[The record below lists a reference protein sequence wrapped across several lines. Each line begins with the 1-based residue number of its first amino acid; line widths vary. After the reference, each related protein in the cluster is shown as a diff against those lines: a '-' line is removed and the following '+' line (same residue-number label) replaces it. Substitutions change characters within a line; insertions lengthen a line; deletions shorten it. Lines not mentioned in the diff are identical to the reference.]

1 MRAVFD
7 TNVLVSHLLI
17 ADSVSRQAVGTAISN
32 AEIVTSEATLNELA
46 DVLGRGKLDR
56 YVSLADRQEF
66 IRRFMQIAT
75 KVSVITE
82 INDCQD
88 PADNHF
94 LALALDAEAKFIV
107 TGDKA
112 LLRLGPWR
120 DIRILTPGAFVTTVL
135 EQ

>member
-1 MRAVFD
+1 MRVVFD

-17 ADSVSRQAVGTAISN
+17 ADSVSQRAVSTAISN

-46 DVLGRGKLDR
+46 DVLSRSKLDR
-56 YVSLADRQEF
+56 YVSLADRQEI

-82 INDCQD
+82 IDACRD

-112 LLRLGPWR
+112 LLRLEPWR
-120 DIRILTPGAFVTTVL
+120 NIRILTPGEFVTTVF